1 MVETPTASPDLD
13 SPSRTL
19 DEEES
24 KLATAY
30 AQATAEV
37 ARLQERASTLNS
49 EPVGNEAY
57 SQHDVEGVGRYVI
70 PRRTGWKNLLD
81 IIHDPKPN
89 IDFSANIYPAFDG
102 IIGQHFQSP
111 YLLDPLDGKY
121 ESYENL
127 RDNLAA
133 VRNFLMESYYAND
146 NSGMSPAQA
155 KAALAEI
162 AGFVGD
168 GLYNNFLYAGIIPN
182 HDWRKP
188 FISISEASEPGGHGA
203 QYIYERILAHQRSSS
218 WLRPFDAVLQLLG
231 GKPHMDWKL
240 PEAEATHFTDWIEK
254 DIAPT
259 QVSANPKLDE
269 VNAAI
274 VAASAKQSELD
285 ARLAAVRDAK
295 ALSNTA
301 HDLDDIGNH
310 LIYAATNMEG
320 VAHLDEPVRRNAVDI
335 AKDILRKLKLNL
347 GSVNVVDGLKL
358 KPSDDMATLGA
369 IKAVSTVYERLLAW
383 ARGTNDTSIFQN
395 PSVIAATQAIGQ
407 LGYMAKREALRLAE
421 LSGNTKLA
429 GSIGEQI
436 RRLPESFKPKEGTT
450 LGSLVDKVQSGI
462 DTIMTRTQQVSVSG
476 GQVGQSV
483 DSKLGSS
490 MAQNPTAGTGKQA
503 GADAATKRNQQALM
517 GDQQAAL
524 QQANQINAQLAA
536 QARSQQAQQPQ
547 GQGQNQPA
555 AAAKPAQSAP
565 RSTSTVGR
573 QALGNARQRQTT
585 APTVTTTTTA
595 PAPAPLTPAQAQ
607 AAQRSATSI
616 ALANAARE
624 RAEQE
629 RTQQEMQRQQQLLNQ
644 QRANDLAK
652 AKAAINK
659 LDPAMLKGMQ
669 SATSTQGLVGAPIT
683 GGRKIDPKSVQ
694 ASINKAT
701 QTTPPASGKP
711 LTPEEQ
717 LRQQQAL
724 QALQPTAPNRGGGRG
739 V

>member
-1 MVETPTASPDLD
+1 MVDTPTASPDLN

-19 DEEES
+19 DEEEA
-24 KLATAY
+24 KLAAAY

-37 ARLQERASTLNS
+37 ARLQERASTFNN
-49 EPVGNEAY
+49 EPSGNEAY
-57 SQHDVEGVGRYVI
+57 SQHDVEGIGRYVI

-133 VRNFLMESYYAND
+133 VRNFLMQSYYATNK
-146 NSGMSPAQA
+146 SGMSPAQA

-188 FISISEASEPGGHGA
+188 FIDLTEASEPGGHGA

-240 PEAEATHFTDWIEK
+240 PEAEATHFTDWLEK

-259 QVSANPKLDE
+259 EVSANPKLDE
-269 VNAAI
+269 VNTAI
-274 VAASAKQSELD
+274 MAASAKQTELQARLD
-285 ARLAAVRDAK
+285 AVRADK

-347 GSVNVVDGLKL
+347 GSVNVVDGLKM

-407 LGYMAKREALRLAE
+407 LGYMAKREALRMAE
-421 LSGNTKLA
+421 LSGNAKLA
-429 GSIGEQI
+429 GSIGEQL

-450 LGSLVDKVQSGI
+450 LGGLTDTIQSGI

-490 MAQNPTAGTGKQA
+490 MAQNPTAGISKQA
-503 GADAATKRNQQALM
+503 GAENATKRNQQALI
-517 GDQQAAL
+517 GDQQAAM
-524 QQANQINAQLAA
+524 QQANKLNAQLAA

-547 GQGQNQPA
+547 GQGQGLP
-555 AAAKPAQSAP
+555 AAAKPQQAAT
-565 RSTSTVGR
+565 RTTSTVGR
-573 QALGNARQRQTT
+573 QAVGNVRSRQTT
-585 APTVTTTTTA
+585 VPTVTTSA
-595 PAPAPLTPAQAQ
+595 PSPAPMTPAQAQ

-629 RTQQEMQRQQQLLNQ
+629 RAQQEMQRQQQLLNQ

-659 LDPAMLKGMQ
+659 IDPAMLKGFQ

-694 ASINKAT
+694 ASMNKAS
-701 QTTPPASGKP
+701 PAGSKP

-724 QALQPTAPNRGGGRG
+724 QAQQPTSPTRGGGRG

>member
-1 MVETPTASPDLD
+1 MVDTPTASTDLN
-13 SPSRTL
+13 SASRTL
-19 DEEES
+19 DEEEA
-24 KLATAY
+24 KLAAAY

-57 SQHDVEGVGRYVI
+57 SQHDVEGIGRYVI
-70 PRRTGWKNLLD
+70 PRRTGWKHLLD

-89 IDFSANIYPAFDG
+89 IDFSANIYPTFDG

-111 YLLDPLDGKY
+111 YLLDPLDGNY

-133 VRNFLMESYYAND
+133 VRNFLMQSYYATD
-146 NSGMSPAQA
+146 KSGMTPAQA

-240 PEAEATHFTDWIEK
+240 PEAEATHFTDWIGK

-259 QVSANPKLDE
+259 EVSANPKLDE

-274 VAASAKQSELD
+274 MAASAKQTELQARLD
-285 ARLAAVRDAK
+285 AIRDDK

-310 LIYAATNMEG
+310 LVYAATNMEG
-320 VAHLDEPVRRNAVDI
+320 VAHLDEPVRRNAVEI

-347 GSVNVVDGLKL
+347 GSVNVVDGLKM

-369 IKAVSTVYERLLAW
+369 IKGVATVYERLLAW

-421 LSGNTKLA
+421 LSGNAKLA
-429 GSIGEQI
+429 GSIGEQL

-450 LGSLVDKVQSGI
+450 LGNLTDTIQSGI

-490 MAQNPTAGTGKQA
+490 MAQNPTAGASKQTGV
-503 GADAATKRNQQALM
+503 DNAAKRNQQALM

-524 QQANQINAQLAA
+524 QQANKLNAQMAA

-547 GQGQNQPA
+547 GQGQQAA
-555 AAAKPAQSAP
+555 AAAKPPQQAP
-565 RSTSTVGR
+565 RTTSTVGR
-573 QALGNARQRQTT
+573 QAVGNARPRQTT
-585 APTVTTTTTA
+585 APTVTTTV

-629 RTQQEMQRQQQLLNQ
+629 RAQQEMQRQQQLLNQ

-694 ASINKAT
+694 ASMNKAA
-701 QTTPPASGKP
+701 QNTPTAGSKP

-724 QALQPTAPNRGGGRG
+724 QAQQPTSPTRGGGRG
-739 V
+739 Y

>member
-1 MVETPTASPDLD
+1 MVDTQAPSPDLA

-19 DEEES
+19 DEEEA
-24 KLATAY
+24 KLAAAY

-49 EPVGNEAY
+49 EPVSNEAY
-57 SQHDVEGVGRYVI
+57 SQHDVEGIGRYVI

-102 IIGQHFQSP
+102 IIGEHFQSP

-133 VRNFLMESYYAND
+133 VRNFLMQSYYATD
-146 NSGMSPAQA
+146 KSGMSPAQA

-188 FISISEASEPGGHGA
+188 FIDLSEASEPGGHGA

-240 PEAEATHFTDWIEK
+240 PEADATHFTDWLEK

-259 QVSANPKLDE
+259 EVSANPKLDE

-274 VAASAKQSELD
+274 MAASAKQTELQARLD
-285 ARLAAVRDAK
+285 AVRADK

-347 GSVNVVDGLKL
+347 GSVNVVDGLKM
-358 KPSDDMATLGA
+358 KPSDDMAALGA

-421 LSGNTKLA
+421 LSGNAKLA
-429 GSIGEQI
+429 GSIGEQL

-450 LGSLVDKVQSGI
+450 LGSLTDTIQSGI

-490 MAQNPTAGTGKQA
+490 MAQNPTAGTSKQA
-503 GADAATKRNQQALM
+503 GVDNAAKRNQQALI
-517 GDQQAAL
+517 GDQQAAM
-524 QQANQINAQLAA
+524 QQANKLNAQLAA

-547 GQGQNQPA
+547 GQGQPA
-555 AAAKPAQSAP
+555 AAAKPPQAAP
-565 RSTSTVGR
+565 RTTSTVGR
-573 QALGNARQRQTT
+573 QAVGNVRPRQTT
-585 APTVTTTTTA
+585 APTVTTTA
-595 PAPAPLTPAQAQ
+595 PAPAPMTPAQAQ

-629 RTQQEMQRQQQLLNQ
+629 RAQQEMQRQQQLLNQ

-669 SATSTQGLVGAPIT
+669 TATSTQGLVGAPIT

-694 ASINKAT
+694 ASMNKAAPT
-701 QTTPPASGKP
+701 GSKP
-711 LTPEEQ
+711 LSPEEQ

-724 QALQPTAPNRGGGRG
+724 QAQQPTSPTRGGGRG

>member
-1 MVETPTASPDLD
+1 MVDTPTASPDLN

-19 DEEES
+19 DEEEA
-24 KLATAY
+24 KLAAAY

-37 ARLQERASTLNS
+37 ARLEERASTLNS

-57 SQHDVEGVGRYVI
+57 SQHDVEGMGRYVI

-89 IDFSANIYPAFDG
+89 IDFSANIYPTFDG

-133 VRNFLMESYYAND
+133 VRNFLMQTYYASD
-146 NSGMSPAQA
+146 KSGMSPAQA
-155 KAALAEI
+155 KAAMAEI

-240 PEAEATHFTDWIEK
+240 PEADATHFTDWLEK

-259 QVSANPKLDE
+259 EVSANPKLDE

-274 VAASAKQSELD
+274 MAASAKQTQLQARLD
-285 ARLAAVRDAK
+285 AVRADK

-335 AKDILRKLKLNL
+335 AKEILRKLKLNL
-347 GSVNVVDGLKL
+347 GSVNVVDGLKM

-383 ARGTNDTSIFQN
+383 ARGTNDTSIFRN

-407 LGYMAKREALRLAE
+407 LGYMAKREALRLAD
-421 LSGNTKLA
+421 LSGNTKLV
-429 GSIGEQI
+429 GSIGDQL

-450 LGSLVDKVQSGI
+450 LGSLTDTVQNGI

-476 GQVGQSV
+476 GQIGQSV

-490 MAQNPTAGTGKQA
+490 MAQKPSAGTGKQA
-503 GADAATKRNQQALM
+503 GMDNTAKRNQQALI
-517 GDQQAAL
+517 GNQQAAM
-524 QQANQINAQLAA
+524 QQANKLNAQVAA
-536 QARSQQAQQPQ
+536 QARSQHAHQSH
-547 GQGQNQPA
+547 GHSQPA
-555 AAAKPAQSAP
+555 APAKPASPAP
-565 RSTSTVGR
+565 RGTSTVGR
-573 QALGNARQRQTT
+573 QAMGNARPRQTT
-585 APTVTTTTTA
+585 APAVSTTA
-595 PAPAPLTPAQAQ
+595 AAPIPMTPAQAQ

-624 RAEQE
+624 RAEHEHALHE
-629 RTQQEMQRQQQLLNQ
+629 RQHQQQMLNQ

-659 LDPAMLKGMQ
+659 IDPAMLKGMQ
-669 SATSTQGLVGAPIT
+669 TATSTQGLVGAPIT

-694 ASINKAT
+694 ASINKA
-701 QTTPPASGKP
+701 ASSVSKP

-724 QALQPTAPNRGGGRG
+724 QAQQPTSPTRGGGRG
-739 V
+739 F